1 VISEF
6 ILAKVF
12 PIFFELN
19 YAAGTFTERGTKRI
33 ANSVAKSVIKSDG
46 ENVARMLSGQG
57 VLTRESSRMLLRV
70 LPRVFPKA
78 LRRVLLT
85 LC

>member
-1 VISEF
+1 VISKF

-19 YAAGTFTERGTKRI
+19 YAAGTFTESGAKRI
-33 ANSVAKSVIKSDG
+33 ANSTAKSVVKSDG
-46 ENVARMLSGQG
+46 ENVARMLSGPG
-57 VLTRESSRMLLRV
+57 VLTRESTRILLRV